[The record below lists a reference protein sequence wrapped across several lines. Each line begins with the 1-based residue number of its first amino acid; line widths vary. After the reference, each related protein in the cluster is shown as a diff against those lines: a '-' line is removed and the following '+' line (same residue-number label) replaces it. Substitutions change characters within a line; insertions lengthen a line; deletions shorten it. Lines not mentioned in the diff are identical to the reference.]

1 MSLAPMRRAV
11 TLCALLAGGVCMARS
26 EGAGLRPDLRVLPTV
41 AIAAE
46 VASEGS
52 KTRLT
57 LSLSAPVT
65 ARASLMERPER
76 VVIDL
81 PEVNFQLPPDAGRRR
96 EGLVASFRQG
106 LFAPGRSRIVIDLT
120 QPALVSR
127 LDTEKGAD
135 GAATLLIELTRT
147 DREAF
152 RAAAATTARA
162 VAPEPVP
169 RAAGPRED
177 RRPLIVID
185 PGHGGVDPGAATAG
199 GVLEKDVVFAFA
211 GRLRER
217 LEASGLYRVTMTR
230 RHDVFVPLDERVRI
244 ARSAEADLLLSI
256 HADSISAA
264 PQVRGLTVYTGAERA
279 SDAESARL
287 AERENEADA
296 AGGIDGGKAPDDVAD
311 ILQELTLRET
321 RGFSRRAAAKLVG
334 GLGAVMRLNA
344 QPQREARFKV
354 LRAADV
360 PSVLVE
366 LGYLS
371 SQKDIDLLTSASWR
385 DRSTAAMAAAVD
397 RFFATRVA
405 DRGRTATA
413 ARR

>member
-1 MSLAPMRRAV
+1 MRRAFV
-11 TLCALLAGGVCMARS
+11 LCALLAGGACAARA
-26 EGAGLRPDLRVLPTV
+26 EGTGSDGSVRAPTV

-46 VASEGS
+46 VTSEGS
-52 KTRLT
+52 RTRLAV
-57 LSLSAPVT
+57 SLSAPVAAT
-65 ARASLMERPER
+65 ASLMERPER

-81 PEVNFQLPPDAGRRR
+81 PEVNFQLPADAGGRR
-96 EGLVASFRQG
+96 EGLVASFRGG
-106 LFAPGRSRIVIDLT
+106 LFAPGRSRVVIDLA

-127 LDTEKGAD
+127 LETVAGAD
-135 GAATLLIELTRT
+135 GAATLVIELTRA
-147 DREAF
+147 DKDAF
-152 RAAAATTARA
+152 RAAASASARA
-162 VAPEPVP
+162 GAPEPP
-169 RAAGPRED
+169 PAAAGPRED
-177 RRPLIVID
+177 RRPLIVLD

-211 GRLRER
+211 ERLRER

-244 ARSAEADLLLSI
+244 ARAAGADLLLSI

-264 PQVRGLTVYTGAERA
+264 PHVRGFTVYTGAERA
-279 SDAESARL
+279 SDAESAKL
-287 AERENEADA
+287 AERENQADA
-296 AGGIDGGKAPDDVAD
+296 AGGIDGGATTDEVAD
-311 ILQELTLRET
+311 ILQELTQRET
-321 RGFSRRAAAKLVG
+321 RGFSKRAAAKLVG

-371 SQKDIDLLTSASWR
+371 SRKDIDLLTSASWR

-397 RFFATRVA
+397 RFFAARVA
-405 DRGRTATA
+405 GRGRTATA